1 MAEALGVASGVAG
14 LISLTIEVFGVT
26 YRYISEV
33 RSASETVNRFLGELE
48 NLKSVLSRIERL
60 SRELNDVEVFGDGP
74 FSLLSKNEC
83 HNYVELLNTIRK
95 DMEDRLP
102 NGSFRRKVKALTW
115 PFSEERTVALIE
127 SLHRHLDIYK
137 MALVANNMYWSNC
150 SFTVAEPNNADR
162 FDSAI
167 SSLTLDEVRH
177 SRKSQDGS
185 IS

>member
-1 MAEALGVASGVAG
+1 MAEVLGVVSGVAG
-14 LISLTIEVFGVT
+14 LISLTIEVFGIS

-33 RSASETVNRFLGELE
+33 RGASETVKRFLGELE
-48 NLKSVLSRIERL
+48 NLKGVLLKIERL
-60 SRELNDVEVFGDGP
+60 SRELSDVDLFGNGP
-74 FSLLSKNEC
+74 FSLLSEDSCN
-83 HNYVELLNTIRK
+83 NYVELLNTIRK

-137 MALVANNMYWSNC
+137 MALVTNNMYWSKLQLHGAKP
-150 SFTVAEPNNADR
+150 SIADT

-167 SSLTLDEVRH
+167 SSLTLNEVRN

-185 IS
+185 TL